1 MTFKEVLAQ
10 VIEWLQENKPI
21 SYRALKRQFDLVC
34 QLYAALILW
43 LLGFPGKALQRMD
56 EARTLAQELSH
67 PFSLGVVSLAAWLH
81 QYCREGQ
88 AAQGR
93 GEATMALSTEQGIM
107 LWLAQGTIMRGWALA
122 MQGHPE
128 EGIAQI
134 HNGLLPGGRRVD
146 ATQNVL

>member
-67 PFSLGVVSLAAWLH
+67 PFSLGFVFSCCLASSVLS
-81 QYCREGQ
+81 
-88 AAQGR
+88 R
-93 GEATMALSTEQGIM
+93 GAGSSRAG
-107 LWLAQGTIMRGWALA
+107 
-122 MQGHPE
+122 
-128 EGIAQI
+128 
-134 HNGLLPGGRRVD
+134 
-146 ATQNVL
+146 

>member
-1 MTFKEVLAQ
+1 
-10 VIEWLQENKPI
+10 
-21 SYRALKRQFDLVC
+21 VC

-134 HNGLLPGGRRVD
+134 HKGVTAWRATGGRHAKCALKNLSA
-146 ATQNVL
+146 ATYQDCP